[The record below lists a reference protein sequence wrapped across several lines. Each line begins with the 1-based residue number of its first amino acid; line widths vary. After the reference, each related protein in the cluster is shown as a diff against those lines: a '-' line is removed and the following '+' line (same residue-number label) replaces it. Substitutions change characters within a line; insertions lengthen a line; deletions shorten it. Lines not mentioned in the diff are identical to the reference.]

1 MHKILRKKLF
11 CAKKVTTLPALTV
24 VSIKKKTEVRQNK
37 YIAYLHALTVCTKWL
52 YVLKT
57 VQI

>member
-1 MHKILRKKLF
+1 MNSSRSSVL
-11 CAKKVTTLPALTV
+11 KV
-24 VSIKKKTEVRQNK
+24 KQKYGRENK
-37 YIAYLHALTVCTKWL
+37 YITYLLALTVCTKWL